1 MHRHDGRWRHLGE
14 RGHRPVPVVVD
25 PRPLLPRAS
34 PEANLA
40 VVWYPHRDALSLL
53 PRDVVG
59 TRAMSEGVL
68 LLPVVVR

>member
-1 MHRHDGRWRHLGE
+1 
-14 RGHRPVPVVVD
+14 VPVVVD